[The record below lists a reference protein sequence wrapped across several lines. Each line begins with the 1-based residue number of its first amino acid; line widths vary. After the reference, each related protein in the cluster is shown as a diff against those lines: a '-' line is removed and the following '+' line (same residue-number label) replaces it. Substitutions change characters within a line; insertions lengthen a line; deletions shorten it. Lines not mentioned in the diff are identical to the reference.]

1 MSLPFCPSRGRG
13 SLPRSAERNF
23 PLRFSKNLPPGQGV
37 LLTQLVCPSE
47 SVQQNKGNGTA
58 YAMPFLFYGFSAG
71 AFVPFAVFG
80 CFAALLLS
88 PVTASAPSR
97 MALPTSSTASPTAL
111 PASSTP
117 SRTSSPTVFVLVSRR
132 SSTALLVP
140 LLVPLPLSVPLSL
153 LVAAAAA
160 DEQHRQRRQQ
170 GDQLFHS
177 SPS

>member
-1 MSLPFCPSRGRG
+1 MSLPFCPRRGRG

-37 LLTQLVCPSE
+37 LLTQLVYPSE
-47 SVQQNKGNGTA
+47 SVQKNKGNGTA

-111 PASSTP
+111 PASSTDVITDGIRVGVAP
-117 SRTSSPTVFVLVSRR
+117 LISSVVGAIVGAIAVVCAVIL
-132 SSTALLVP
+132 A
-140 LLVPLPLSVPLSL
+140 
-153 LVAAAAA
+153 VAAAAA